1 MQGLQFAGTNSAFRF
16 FLQTLQTNYKVQTSY
31 KPAANFVAFERFVG
45 LRCGGL
51 HSILYGTYVFSGF
64 SRFASLVYKV
74 CKVNVQVKFA
84 RFVRFAVCSE
94 KICIFFL
101 GGSTILPWPKHLQI
115 PSIYI
120 LYILKSYFPKIC
132 FFYIFPRKKREKSVQ
147 RFFIK
152 HRIFTQVPNNHPP
165 QLAKRILRYC
175 K

>member
-1 MQGLQFAGTNSAFRF
+1 MEGQKKISLHISLFFKSQARRKGKQIWNSFSVYPKKIKKNWKKLCFCQNLLAPQNQGKIVLPLPLGHFSKSPICKACTLTCNAAPCKPC
-16 FLQTLQTNYKVQTSY
+16 TLQALK
-31 KPAANFVAFERFVG
+31 ALFR
-45 LRCGGL
+45 
-51 HSILYGTYVFSGF
+51 
-64 SRFASLVYKV
+64 
-74 CKVNVQVKFA
+74 
-84 RFVRFAVCSE
+84 
-94 KICIFFL
+94 
-101 GGSTILPWPKHLQI
+101 GSTILPWPKHLQI

>member
-1 MQGLQFAGTNSAFRF
+1 
-16 FLQTLQTNYKVQTSY
+16 
-31 KPAANFVAFERFVG
+31 
-45 LRCGGL
+45 
-51 HSILYGTYVFSGF
+51 
-64 SRFASLVYKV
+64 
-74 CKVNVQVKFA
+74 
-84 RFVRFAVCSE
+84 
-94 KICIFFL
+94 
-101 GGSTILPWPKHLQI
+101 
-115 PSIYI
+115 